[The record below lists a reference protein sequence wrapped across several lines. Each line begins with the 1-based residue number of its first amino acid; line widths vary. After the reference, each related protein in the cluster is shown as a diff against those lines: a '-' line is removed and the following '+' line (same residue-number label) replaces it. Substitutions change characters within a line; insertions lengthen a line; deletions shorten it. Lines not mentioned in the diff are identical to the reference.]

1 MIASEQGGGRGEG
14 GGWLKVKVGLTVEG
28 GAGGGAEAG
37 LRDRSWKAP
46 AVGQSLWL
54 LQRPHRPGPAL
65 RTRPRRLLLVA
76 LLCLGSSVYPP
87 SSCADSK
94 MPLPQTEA
102 SGPEPHRPQE
112 PVEQHTPAQGA
123 RRASSEDAPRDRPEG
138 SRPGRGTL
146 RRAFS
151 RVSQRASGQA
161 PRGDAVLLRLSGRF
175 LFRSLRRTSD
185 NGPAGD
191 QTGATSEPGPAGGR
205 KGSSKAKEG
214 VGRRSSTGTE
224 PEEAEGT
231 SVADLI
237 SKRQLLAAF
246 EQLWHLETG
255 LLAEKASCT
264 SQQDPTDF
272 ARRAMDVCL
281 HYDGLTE
288 EIGAIVRE
296 TLGPDGVDAAAL
308 AEVARVVLAE
318 EEAHPE
324 PPADGDFLRT
334 PRGWRQHWENAVRRS
349 AEERVRQ
356 AGAGEAPGAADAAP
370 DVARLLAELG
380 GLVRRDLQKVQRE
393 VHPAYAAA
401 GFPAWQTYLSAFH
414 GAVAPRFQELTQ
426 DARSY
431 KQLYVLLD
439 WATNVYGSPDFLG
452 SQDQTVPSGPLP
464 PLLAPD
470 VWAGLEDDCTSF
482 LETEIASCFDRILQL
497 EQNRWAAAEA
507 PDVLQGLASWENF
520 NSDPT
525 PGIWQ
530 PAYLQTLCQK
540 KGSLGS
546 NAGQLCWDI
555 QGKGWMSSTGALE
568 LRFEQKQS
576 A

>member
-1 MIASEQGGGRGEG
+1 
-14 GGWLKVKVGLTVEG
+14 
-28 GAGGGAEAG
+28 
-37 LRDRSWKAP
+37 
-46 AVGQSLWL
+46 
-54 LQRPHRPGPAL
+54 
-65 RTRPRRLLLVA
+65 
-76 LLCLGSSVYPP
+76 
-87 SSCADSK
+87 
-94 MPLPQTEA
+94 MPLLQTEA

-112 PVEQHTPAQGA
+112 PVEPHTPAQGA
-123 RRASSEDAPRDRPEG
+123 HRASSEDAPRDRPEG

-161 PRGDAVLLRLSGRF
+161 PRGDAGLLRLSGRF

-214 VGRRSSTGTE
+214 VGRRSSTGTG
-224 PEEAEGT
+224 PEEAEGSRPIGLPGASPSLALFSPDLAKGT

-264 SQQDPTDF
+264 FQQDPTDF

-288 EIGAIVRE
+288 EIGAI
-296 TLGPDGVDAAAL
+296 
-308 AEVARVVLAE
+308 
-318 EEAHPE
+318 
-324 PPADGDFLRT
+324 
-334 PRGWRQHWENAVRRS
+334 
-349 AEERVRQ
+349 
-356 AGAGEAPGAADAAP
+356 
-370 DVARLLAELG
+370 LG

-470 VWAGLEDDCTSF
+470 VWARLEDHCTSF

-507 PDVLQGLASWENF
+507 PDVLQGLYRTTLSSDVCMLVAEHAKAAGAISTKLEATTLGICARALGLFLPRFKTAFLESGAVSEPNLCAS
-520 NSDPT
+520 
-525 PGIWQ
+525 I
-530 PAYLQTLCQK
+530 
-540 KGSLGS
+540 
-546 NAGQLCWDI
+546 NACE
-555 QGKGWMSSTGALE
+555 E
-568 LRFEQKQS
+568 LRTHLLAKFPESFGELEKPLVAATCAFQKQLLQGLQGDVQGS
-576 A
+576 EAKWLGQAIPCVADIMGETRKDDIGRHLETLIRSYPDIRRDHVLAILALRRLGHRWNQHFLRRTQALLRAAAKAGGSGATGGRVLFEEIELSTSVGMVITCI